1 MRPNVC
7 VSIDG
12 KGRCVEIIA
21 MIMNILQKFKCEGL
35 WVDFVSLVWVLW
47 SFYFLQMKHIFKT
60 SFANHGVFDDK
71 ITWTLY
77 STRLLYINMCNVGIK
92 KALVINWWN
101 HGEQ

>member
-35 WVDFVSLVWVLW
+35 WVDFVSLVWVL
-47 SFYFLQMKHIFKT
+47 
-60 SFANHGVFDDK
+60 
-71 ITWTLY
+71 
-77 STRLLYINMCNVGIK
+77 
-92 KALVINWWN
+92 
-101 HGEQ
+101 